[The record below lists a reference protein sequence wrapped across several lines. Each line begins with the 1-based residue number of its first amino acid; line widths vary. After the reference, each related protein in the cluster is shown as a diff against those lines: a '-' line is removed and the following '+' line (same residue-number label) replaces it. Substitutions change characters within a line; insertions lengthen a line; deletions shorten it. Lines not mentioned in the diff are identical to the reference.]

1 MKDAPR
7 KHKHK
12 HPAVLAAQ
20 VQVQVQV
27 LPLRFLLA
35 CAVLALRAPIAHH
48 PILRTPCR
56 SSTSNLN
63 IITDTIAATTVVYEG
78 AIIDK
83 IEERNL
89 AEIPLPAMSKARVY
103 TDVNVLRPKEYW
115 DYESLTVQ
123 WG

>member
-7 KHKHK
+7 KHKH
-12 HPAVLAAQ
+12 PAVLAA
-20 VQVQVQV
+20 QVQV